1 MLSLVTACEMISCHT
16 QRKEGEFYMSG
27 QRHPH
32 FLVMYQYIYYEVL
45 QFLYVNIFIL
55 LNLKNL

>member
-1 MLSLVTACEMISCHT
+1 MLSLVTACEMITCHT

-32 FLVMYQYIYYEVL
+32 SFVMYQYIYFVVL
-45 QFLYVNIFIL
+45 QFLNVNVFIL
-55 LNLKNL
+55 LKLKNL